1 MRYSLTLLLIIALLT
16 ASQGCTK
23 TGSDNY
29 ATLQKELTEFIAGK
43 DAKIGIALIIDST
56 DTVSVNGNRA
66 FPMLSVY
73 KLPIAL
79 ALAEHYRAQGL
90 AFDNPV
96 EIFKEDLHPDT
107 YSPMTEKLLAS
118 SRMITGGLSMS
129 TGELLAYM
137 LQQSD
142 NNASDIILRNVGG
155 ARYVADYLA
164 DTGIKDINVVNSE
177 SEMHDDTSLCY
188 DNSATPIAMA
198 SLLDYFDCNC
208 NDSLSVEI
216 KSIMETCSTGTA
228 RLAKPLAQA
237 NAVIGHKTGTG
248 FTLPDGRLMAINDA
262 GYVHLPDGH
271 RYSIAVFIED
281 SGYDMATTESI
292 IADISGIVFSCIAKE
307 SPNIPRSG
315 K

>member
-1 MRYSLTLLLIIALLT
+1 MRYSLALLLIIALLT
-16 ASQGCTK
+16 GAQGCTK

-29 ATLQKELTEFIAGK
+29 ATLQKELTEFVADK
-43 DAKIGIALIIDST
+43 DAKIGIAVIIDSK
-56 DTVSVNGNRA
+56 DTVSVNGHRA

-79 ALAEHYRAQGL
+79 ALAKHYRTQGL

-96 EIFKEDLHPDT
+96 EIFKDDLHPDT
-107 YSPMTEKLLAS
+107 YSPMTEKFLAS
-118 SRMITGGLSMS
+118 SRMMTGGLSMPAR
-129 TGELLAYM
+129 ELLNYM

-142 NNASDIILRNVGG
+142 NNASDIILRNAGG
-155 ARYVADYLA
+155 VQSVANYLA
-164 DTGIKDINVVNSE
+164 ETGIKDIKVANSE
-177 SEMHDDTSLCY
+177 SEMHDNTSLCY
-188 DNSATPIAMA
+188 DNCATPIAMA
-198 SLLDYFDCNC
+198 SLLDYLDRNC

-228 RLAKPLAQA
+228 RLAKPIAQT

-248 FTLPDGRLMAINDA
+248 FTLPDGRLMAVNDA

-281 SGYDMATTESI
+281 SGFDMATTESI
-292 IADISGIVFSCIAKE
+292 IADISEIVSTSIAKD
-307 SPNIPRSG
+307 
-315 K
+315 